1 MDKALSIEEKMRA
14 ALPDLTRAE
23 RQAATHILSHFPMS
37 ALGSITALA
46 RAAEVS
52 TPTVVRLVQKLG
64 YRGYTD
70 YQTALRGEVET
81 MLVSPL
87 AKPPRLPGDDGGDG
101 GDHVLIRFAGPV
113 MANLQATIA
122 QIDPAT
128 FDRVAA
134 ILADPERRVL
144 ALGGRLT
151 HAHADYFVTLMR
163 VARPGV
169 ALMAHTGDGWP
180 AAMLDVA
187 PGDAVVLFDVR
198 RYETTVVQVAELAAQ
213 QGAEVILI
221 TDRWHSPAAQFASH
235 ILACNIEVPLAWDS
249 TVSILF
255 LVETLLT
262 SVQALG
268 WGEAEDRL
276 KRLEDMYA
284 RTRFFRRK

>member
-1 MDKALSIEEKMRA
+1 MDPAPSIEQKMRA
-14 ALPDLTRAE
+14 ALPALTRAE

-87 AKPPRLPGDDGGDG
+87 VKTHKQPGDSAD
-101 GDHVLIRFAGPV
+101 DHVLTRLAGPV
-113 MANLQATIA
+113 LGNLQTTIA

-134 ILADPERRVL
+134 ILADNRRRVL
-144 ALGGRLT
+144 TMGGRLT
-151 HAHADYFVTLMR
+151 HAHADYFVTLLR
-163 VARPGV
+163 AVRPGV
-169 ALMAHTGDGWP
+169 SLVTHAAEDWSVAL
-180 AAMLDVA
+180 LDVA
-187 PGDAVVLFDVR
+187 PGDAVVLFDIR
-198 RYETTVVQVAELAAQ
+198 RYESTVVHVAEEAAGL
-213 QGAEVILI
+213 GAEVVLI
-221 TDRWHSPAAQFASH
+221 TDRWHSPAAQYAAH
-235 ILACNIEVPLAWDS
+235 VLACSIQVPLAWDS

-255 LVETLLT
+255 LVEALLT
-262 SVQALG
+262 AVQALG
-268 WGEAEDRL
+268 WDEAEDRL
-276 KRLEDMYA
+276 KRLEEMYA

>member
-1 MDKALSIEEKMRA
+1 MDPAPSIEQKMRMALSG
-14 ALPDLTRAE
+14 LTRAE

-37 ALGSITALA
+37 AMGSITALA

-70 YQTALRGEVET
+70 YQQVLRGEVET

-87 AKPPRLPGDDGGDG
+87 GKVRRQSDEDA
-101 GDHVLIRFAGPV
+101 GDHVLTRFAGPV

-128 FDRVAA
+128 FDRVVA
-134 ILADPERRVL
+134 ILADRERRVM

-151 HAHADYFVTLMR
+151 HAHADYFVTLLR
-163 VARPGV
+163 VVRPGV
-169 ALMAHTGDGWP
+169 ERMTHSGDDWP
-180 AAMLDVA
+180 AAMLDVT
-187 PGDAVVLFDVR
+187 PGDAVVLFDIR
-198 RYETTVVQVAELAAQ
+198 RYEAAVVQVAEEAAG

-221 TDRWHSPAAQFASH
+221 TDSWHSPAAQFAGH
-235 ILACNIEVPLAWDS
+235 VLACNIEVPLAWDS

-255 LVETLLT
+255 LVETLLA
-262 SVQALG
+262 SVQALC
-268 WGEAEDRL
+268 WGEAEGRL

-284 RTRFFRRK
+284 RMRFFRRK